1 VKLTAVIPIHGSEFE
16 SRKDNLK
23 AMMKSSTQIKLVI
36 VADGFNRGDRAL
48 LDEMVAQAK
57 FCETNLI
64 HGVFGNPGSA
74 RNAGLE
80 FVDSE
85 WVCFWDSDDIPHP
98 EGFKTMIEKAEA
110 SKSSVAK
117 GSYSVLDK
125 LEGEVIPSA
134 RPYITSENPA
144 RHLLDPGI
152 WRYAFAKKVYLNTRF
167 PPLRMGEDQ
176 DYLVKVLLSER
187 EVFQSDEVVYTYRLG
202 NETQITNSKSAF
214 ADVGASLKFLE
225 EQLKLN
231 RNDQISSTIILTS
244 YIKQLVTG
252 ITRVGIRKSNLELLP
267 ILLVLLRTIRF
278 EVLLKA
284 LKIHFAERVIKK

>member
-1 VKLTAVIPIHGSEFE
+1 MKLTAVIPIHGSEFE

-23 AMMKSSTQIKLVI
+23 EIIKSSAQIKLVI
-36 VADGFNRGDRAL
+36 VADSFNRGDAVL

-64 HGVFGNPGSA
+64 HGAFGNPGSA

-117 GSYSVLDK
+117 GSYSVIDK

-134 RPYITSENPA
+134 KPHITNENPA

-152 WRYAFAKKVYLNTRF
+152 WRYAFAKKVYLKNRF

-187 EVFQSDEVVYTYRLG
+187 EVFQSDEMVYTYRLG
-202 NETQITNSKSAF
+202 NETQITNLESAF

-225 EQLKLN
+225 EQLQLN
-231 RNDQISSTIILTS
+231 RNDQISGTIILTS
-244 YIKQLVTG
+244 YMKQLVTG
-252 ITRVGIRKSNLELLP
+252 VTRVGIRKSNLKLIP
-267 ILLVLLRTIRF
+267 ILLVLLRAIRLGIF
-278 EVLLKA
+278 LKA
-284 LKIHFAERVIKK
+284 LKIHFAERVMKK

>member
-1 VKLTAVIPIHGSEFE
+1 VKLTAVIPIHGSEFK

-23 AMMKSSTQIKLVI
+23 EMIKSSNQIKLVI
-36 VADGFNRGDRAL
+36 VADGFNRGDAAL
-48 LDEMVAQAK
+48 LDEIVAQAK

-64 HGVFGNPGSA
+64 HGTFGNPGSA

-117 GSYSVLDK
+117 GSYSVIDK

-134 RPYITSENPA
+134 RPHITSENPA

-152 WRYAFAKKVYLNTRF
+152 WRYAFAKKVYLKTRF

-187 EVFQSDEVVYTYRLG
+187 EVFQSDEVVYSYRLG
-202 NETQITNSKSAF
+202 NETQITNSESAF

-225 EQLKLN
+225 EHLKLN

-244 YIKQLVTG
+244 YMKQLVTG
-252 ITRVGIRKSNLELLP
+252 VTRVGIRKSNLELMP
-267 ILLVLLRTIRF
+267 ILLVLLRAIRLGI
-278 EVLLKA
+278 LLKA
-284 LKIHFAERVIKK
+284 LKIHFAERVVKK